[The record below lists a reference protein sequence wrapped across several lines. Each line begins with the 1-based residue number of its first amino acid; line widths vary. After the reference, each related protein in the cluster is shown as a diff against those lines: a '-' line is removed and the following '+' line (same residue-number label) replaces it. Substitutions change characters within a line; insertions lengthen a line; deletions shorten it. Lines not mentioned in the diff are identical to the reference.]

1 MIYVFYNNDPL
12 AQDLGGGAE
21 HFRGLFRALDRSGE
35 PFRLVGCRLQRE
47 RTDPRVTYV
56 ADGSNFLRF
65 WLGLWLWFW
74 RNRHRL
80 GPSDVLHF
88 HRNYAAWPKLL
99 LAPRRGRVVVS
110 YHNVTGRVLEGKFG
124 RLARPFRAL
133 MLLFERRVVRRAD
146 AIVCVSD
153 RDRQVLAREVEPGP
167 FERAAV
173 IPAGF
178 DARLFAEGT
187 VGPPAPELAT
197 RLLFLGR
204 ISHQKNVPL
213 AVSVL
218 ERLVAEGGD
227 YTLTIAGDGE
237 DARALVRRIA
247 TSPARERIR
256 WLGRQ
261 PHDRVPQLLAA
272 HGILLVT
279 SRYEASPTVVKE
291 ALSACRPV
299 VTTDVGDVA
308 HWLEEGLTGFV
319 RPAEAG
325 QLAEAVRAASALVAS
340 GRCRCAEP
348 AALDEAAIMD
358 RLLGLYRRLAS
369 A

>member
-47 RTDPRVTYV
+47 RADPRVVYISE
-56 ADGSNFLRF
+56 GSNFLRF
-65 WLGLWLWFW
+65 WLRLWVWFW
-74 RNRHRL
+74 RNRHVIEP
-80 GPSDVLHF
+80 GDVLHF

-110 YHNVTGRVLEGKFG
+110 YHNVTGRVLEGKLG
-124 RLARPFRAL
+124 RLARPLRAL

-153 RDRQVLAREVEPGP
+153 RDRRELARAVEPGP
-167 FERAAV
+167 FARATV

-178 DARLFAEGT
+178 DARLFAAAP
-187 VGPPAPELAT
+187 VGPPPPELAG

-237 DARALVRRIA
+237 DARQLVRRIA

-261 PHDRVPQLLAA
+261 PHDRVPQLLAE

-291 ALSACRPV
+291 ALRACRPV

-308 HWLEEGLTGFV
+308 DWLEEGVTGFV
-319 RPAEAG
+319 RPAEVE
-325 QLAEAVRAASALVAS
+325 QLADGVRRASALVAS
-340 GRCRCAEP
+340 GRYRCPDP
-348 AALDEAAIMD
+348 AALDETAIMD

-369 A
+369 G